1 MNTDI
6 LKKATSKYMKKNI
19 PDLRSG
25 DVIRVYQ
32 KVKEGNKERI
42 QIFEGVVISS
52 RGGKNLDGTFTVRR
66 VSGGIGVEKI
76 FPIHLPSIVKIEK
89 IKALKLRAARL
100 YYLRNLTPKQIK
112 RKARGEISGFV
123 SWEEANAEAE
133 AEAIKAEQEAEAK
146 KRAEEEA
153 KEEAKAQ
160 KAVEAA
166 KSRHVEIEETSDDK
180 KE

>member
-1 MNTDI
+1 
-6 LKKATSKYMKKNI
+6 MKKNI
-19 PDLRSG
+19 PVLKAG
-25 DVIRVYQ
+25 DVVRVHQ

-42 QIFEGVVISS
+42 QVFEGVVIRA

-76 FPIHLPSIVKIEK
+76 FPIHLPSIVKVEK
-89 IKALKLRAARL
+89 IKALKLRASRL
-100 YYLRNLTPKQIK
+100 YYLRDLTPKQIK

-133 AEAIKAEQEAEAK
+133 AEAIKAEQEAEAQ

-153 KEEAKAQ
+153 KEEAKAEA
-160 KAVEAA
+160 AVEAA
-166 KSRHVEIEETSDDK
+166 KSRHEESQEEDK
-180 KE
+180 TEEK